1 MSLGLCTSYDPP
13 EKRRSYAEG
22 GVERRLTEA
31 AVMLALAHHLLS
43 EPGPATVTICPDG
56 EHAKRFDIPAWLATR
71 GFEKIENLGSTSYGG
86 LYVRGD
92 KTVVVNPRSGI
103 GDVTGKLG
111 GRAVVC
117 ECKGGT
123 INSKHSGRQSLLRK
137 GLLETVGALLALPV
151 DGARQIAAVPLTPLT
166 QGLAEKL
173 SPRCGA
179 AGIEIA
185 LVREDGSI
193 HWVEARNV

>member
-1 MSLGLCTSYDPP
+1 
-13 EKRRSYAEG
+13 
-22 GVERRLTEA
+22 
-31 AVMLALAHHLLS
+31 MLALAHHLLS

-56 EHAKRFDIPAWLATR
+56 EHAKRFDIPAWLATQ

-103 GDVTGKLG
+103 GDVTGNLA

-137 GLLETVGALLALPV
+137 GLLETVCALLALPV

-166 QGLAEKL
+166 RGWLKSSRRGVAQRGSRSRSCARTGRYIGWRNEMSRPPGSHLMAKPTFPL
-173 SPRCGA
+173 SRTPPLR
-179 AGIEIA
+179 
-185 LVREDGSI
+185 
-193 HWVEARNV
+193 